1 MVGEPRHT
9 LRAPIPAPG
18 TEGATSPGCGRIM
31 EEVMMLRTSRR
42 GIALAS
48 TALLAVVGMGA
59 LSACS
64 SSSEPAASP
73 TASASETAS
82 PSETGTS
89 VLPPVIVEPGQNEV
103 TAKVGDTIVINVDDP
118 VNEAITTNDP
128 TILEVVP
135 GSDDGS
141 AVFNPGAVAL
151 TAGTATLTLTNAET
165 GTERVI
171 TVTVTE

>member
-1 MVGEPRHT
+1 M
-9 LRAPIPAPG
+9 
-18 TEGATSPGCGRIM
+18 
-31 EEVMMLRTSRR
+31 
-42 GIALAS
+42 
-48 TALLAVVGMGA
+48 
-59 LSACS
+59 
-64 SSSEPAASP
+64 
-73 TASASETAS
+73 
-82 PSETGTS
+82 
-89 VLPPVIVEPGQNEV
+89 LPPVIVEPGQNEV